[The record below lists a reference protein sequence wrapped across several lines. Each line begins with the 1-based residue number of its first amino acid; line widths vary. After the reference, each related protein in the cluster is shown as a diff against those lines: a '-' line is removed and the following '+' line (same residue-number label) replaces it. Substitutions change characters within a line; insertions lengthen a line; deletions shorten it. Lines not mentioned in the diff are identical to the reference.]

1 MDWWYNLCVD
11 HFWEVFYADIEIEY
25 IMINDDVT
33 EFVMV
38 DDKAAI
44 IKFIFSK
51 KATKIGKIFIIDLT
65 FAT

>member
-1 MDWWYNLCVD
+1 MPTEKLRNG
-11 HFWEVFYADIEIEY
+11 
-25 IMINDDVT
+25 DVT

-51 KATKIGKIFIIDLT
+51 EATKIGKIFIIDLT
-65 FAT
+65 FTT